1 MKQLIHLSS
10 LNFRRLLDIC
20 TFPLLYLIL
29 STAVLC
35 GVLLQIVIWDYF
47 IVHSALEFKKNYQL
61 DLDIGHRRDVVALC
75 ILFILID
82 IDYPLLN
89 FLPSFD

>member
-1 MKQLIHLSS
+1 MYFSFTLPHFEYCCALWSSAADCHLG
-10 LNFRRLLDIC
+10 
-20 TFPLLYLIL
+20 LLYRAFNSRIL
-29 STAVLC
+29 
-35 GVLLQIVIWDYF
+35 
-47 IVHSALEFKKNYQL
+47 KNYQL